1 MSEVKPQEIE
11 AITLDRFEALVD
23 KVIETLDE
31 NKRTKEVV
39 EEKIELL
46 EPASSLLKETSNESK
61 PEIIGGSVSSMMIG
75 LYDINSNKYN
85 AIYSNAVVC
94 SKKVALNPTTV
105 RQRASNN
112 KIIENI
118 QWKYLNEEEYNKL

>member
-46 EPASSLLKETSNESK
+46 EPASSLLKETSNKSK